1 MEEFNPDERKPV
13 TERMFL
19 SAQGKSKLAFLREIS
34 KTVPLISGNET
45 TREDV
50 IESLKIMGIE
60 PTEENI
66 AFVLS

>member
-1 MEEFNPDERKPV
+1 MEEFDPEERKPV
-13 TERMFL
+13 TERMFINV
-19 SAQGKSKLAFLREIS
+19 QGKSKLALVREMS
-34 KTVPLISGNET
+34 KIVPLISGNET